1 MPLKINSYSAM
12 NHNVSKQ
19 AAVLAY
25 MDVFFYLGLIFWVC
39 LPFILMV
46 KRNKKIAGV

>member
-1 MPLKINSYSAM
+1 M

-25 MDVFFYLGLIFWVC
+25 MDVFFYLGLKFWVC
-39 LPFILMV
+39 VPFVLMV
-46 KRNKKIAGV
+46 KRNEKTAGVY

>member
-1 MPLKINSYSAM
+1 M

-25 MDVFFYLGLIFWVC
+25 MEVFFYLGPIFWVC
-39 LPFILMV
+39 VPFVLMV
-46 KRNKKIAGV
+46 KRNKKLLAPSNNY